1 MRYRREMGRIL
12 GISSLVSL
20 AWLAGCG
27 GGEGDADVSQ
37 VQGSGGSE
45 AAGAGGSSAGSGQAG
60 GSGGAQAGS
69 AGSSQAGSGGSGQA
83 GGGEAGQAGDA
94 GSGQAGDAG
103 SGQAGDAGSGQAGDA
118 GSGQA
123 GDAGSGQ
130 AGDAGSGQAGDAGS
144 GQGGDAG
151 SGQAGSAGSG
161 QGGEGG
167 APGGCCKEDKDC
179 AGPDPVV
186 LVCVGGQCKLPAG
199 PGQCWED
206 ADCGVNAACEGE
218 FICPC
223 GALCGPQ
230 ADTAGKCVPVVGPG
244 CCKADEE
251 CQKQGLEQCV
261 EGVCRAKLPDGQC
274 WDGADCTDTQLC
286 QNAAPCP
293 CGLDC
298 GQDSP
303 GKCVDAGS
311 VCCKEDKE
319 CGGGSCVSSVC
330 KPQPPP
336 GQCWEDANCGPNA
349 SCEGEQVCP
358 CGADCL
364 LPDAPGKCVP
374 VVGPGCCKADEE
386 CQKQGLEQ
394 CVEGVCRAKL
404 PDGQCWDGA
413 DCADTQLCQNAAPC
427 PCGLLC
433 DQDSP
438 GKCVDAG
445 PTPGCCKV
453 DKDCGDKGQCVF
465 PGGLGANDAGVCKP
479 LSTDGSCWDNG
490 DCKPGQSCEGE
501 QVCPCGANCLLPD
514 VAGKCK

>member
-1 MRYRREMGRIL
+1 MRCRSEMGRIL

-20 AWLAGCG
+20 VWLAGCG

-60 GSGGAQAGS
+60 GSGGAQAGN

-83 GGGEAGQAGDA
+83 GGNAAGQAGDA
-94 GSGQAGDAG
+94 GSGQAGSGGSGQAGDAG

-151 SGQAGSAGSG
+151 SGQ
-161 QGGEGG
+161 GGDGG

-251 CQKQGLEQCV
+251 CQKQGL
-261 EGVCRAKLPDGQC
+261 D
-274 WDGADCTDTQLC
+274 
-286 QNAAPCP
+286 
-293 CGLDC
+293 
-298 GQDSP
+298 
-303 GKCVDAGS
+303 
-311 VCCKEDKE
+311 
-319 CGGGSCVSSVC
+319 
-330 KPQPPP
+330 
-336 GQCWEDANCGPNA
+336 
-349 SCEGEQVCP
+349 
-358 CGADCL
+358 
-364 LPDAPGKCVP
+364 
-374 VVGPGCCKADEE
+374 
-386 CQKQGLEQ
+386 Q

-413 DCADTQLCQNAAPC
+413 DCADTQLCQGAAPC

-433 DQDSP
+433 GQDSP
-438 GKCVDAG
+438 GKCVDGG

-453 DKDCGDKGQCVF
+453 DKDCGDKGQCVL
-465 PGGLGANDAGVCKP
+465 PGGVGASEGGVCKP
-479 LSTDGSCWDNG
+479 LVTDGSCWDNG

-514 VAGKCK
+514 VVGKCK